1 MTFGTSMENISTD
14 VVSIKVTGYGTNVWA
29 YAISNETYDRICQ
42 DCGDDDPIDII
53 MSEYQAG
60 QLVCW
65 GIDASGDCIVTL
77 DVAGASEE
85 LKVISLCDGQSL
97 SDELEARNLPTS
109 TPCIGY
115 NSEEPEYLGA
125 VFDLGNLDHV
135 FLDSISWKNITLQ
148 LTLPVPASQ
157 FDRSKLSLLVCDMDC
172 ETELSALTYQ
182 NDVLDDLE
190 EDIIGVIYD
199 GKKYFFESECMR
211 SFDQSRCIVSR
222 TDDGWEINEEVD
234 F

>member
-1 MTFGTSMENISTD
+1 MTSGSSKENPIID

-42 DCGDDDPIDII
+42 DSGDDDPVDVI

-65 GIDASGDCIVTL
+65 GIDASGDCTVTL

-85 LKVISLCDGQSL
+85 LKVISLYDGQTL
-97 SDELEARNLPTS
+97 TDELEARNLPTS
-109 TPCIGY
+109 TPCIVY
-115 NSEEPEYLGA
+115 DSDEPEYLGD
-125 VFDLGNLDHV
+125 VFDLSDFSHV
-135 FLDSISWKNITLQ
+135 FLDSISWKDITLQ
-148 LTLPVPASQ
+148 LTLPVPSSK
-157 FDRSKLSLLVCDMDC
+157 FDRNKLSLLVCNTDSG
-172 ETELSALTYQ
+172 TELCKITYEKGL
-182 NDVLDDLE
+182 LDGLE
-190 EDIIGVIYD
+190 EDIIGVVYD

-211 SFDQSRCIVSR
+211 DFHQSRCIVSR
-222 TDDGWEINEEVD
+222 TDDGWEINEEVS

>member
-1 MTFGTSMENISTD
+1 MTLEASMENTSTD

-77 DVAGASEE
+77 DVAGTSEE
-85 LKVISLCDGQSL
+85 LKVISLYDGLSL
-97 SDELEARNLPTS
+97 SDELEARNLPNS
-109 TPCIGY
+109 TPCIGHD
-115 NSEEPEYLGA
+115 SDEPEYLGD
-125 VFDLGNLDHV
+125 VFDLSDFSHV
-135 FLDSISWKNITLQ
+135 FLDSIAWKNITLE
-148 LTLPVPASQ
+148 LSLPVRASD
-157 FDRSKLSLLVCDMDC
+157 FDRHKLSLLVCSTDSG
-172 ETELSALTYQ
+172 TELCKITYEKGL
-182 NDVLDDLE
+182 LDGLE

-199 GKKYFFESECMR
+199 GKKYFFNSKCMR
-211 SFDQSRCIVSR
+211 DFGQSRCIVSR